1 MITGTVISLQN
12 ASSVRECATIAANT
26 EGRVSWTYR
35 KSKGFGCY
43 CNCIVKNLGNGAS
56 ESDSAEKISGEKEC
70 GEMSQ
75 EEWDQMNFESCDI
88 KYDRG
93 VQGNSAGEDNENIES
108 PQACAQLAVN
118 RPRASF
124 WVYNKKSKMC
134 FLKKN
139 YTTEYENVYSGD
151 SGRVMGNV
159 ACGLMSQEHWTPVI
173 DKSLDL
179 EKSREEM
186 TQ

>member
-1 MITGTVISLQN
+1 MYSGCNVKFNHVITGTVISQQN
-12 ASSVRECATIAANT
+12 VSSVRECATIAANT

-75 EEWDQMNFESCDI
+75 EEWDQMNFESCDR

-93 VQGNSAGEDNENIES
+93 ADSNSAGGDVLNIES
-108 PQACAQLAVN
+108 QLLTGLCSACCQQ
-118 RPRASF
+118 
-124 WVYNKKSKMC
+124 
-134 FLKKN
+134 
-139 YTTEYENVYSGD
+139 T
-151 SGRVMGNV
+151 
-159 ACGLMSQEHWTPVI
+159 
-173 DKSLDL
+173 
-179 EKSREEM
+179 
-186 TQ
+186 